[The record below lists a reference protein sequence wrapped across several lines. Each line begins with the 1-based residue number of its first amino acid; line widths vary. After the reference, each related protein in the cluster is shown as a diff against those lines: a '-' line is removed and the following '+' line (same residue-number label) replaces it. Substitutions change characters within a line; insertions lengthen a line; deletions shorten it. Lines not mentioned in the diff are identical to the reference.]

1 MLTYPYQNFYEVMEA
16 NAKNNPKKTAIFMED
31 HKVSYL
37 LLKQK
42 IDTFARFLEFSGIKH
57 GERVAMIVS
66 NSVEFVVSLF
76 AITKIGAIAVPLNT
90 FLKKEEFTYILNDC
104 NAKMLICSAAL
115 SGETKDLLR
124 TTSIEKII
132 WCDEYAH
139 LDERN
144 YSFNEIET
152 HMDKNVYGTK
162 RPKLDDLAA
171 IVYTS
176 GTTGKPKGAM
186 LSYRNFF
193 SNAIAGAESFQITCK
208 DRFIVFLPMF
218 HSFTLSIMVLLPMF
232 TCSSIVIVRSVFP
245 FANVLKQTL
254 LKQVTIFLGVP
265 TLYNALLKAKIPWY
279 FMWFNKVRIF
289 ISGSAPLSEQ
299 SLNDFNAKFKKAT
312 LLEGYGLSECSP
324 AVCVNRLE
332 RQKPLS
338 VGLPLPSY
346 EVKIVNE
353 ERMEVKTGEV
363 GEIMVKGDC
372 VMQGYLGYADATD
385 ETILNG
391 WLLTGDLGKKDSD
404 GFIYIVD
411 RKKDLII
418 SKGINI
424 YPREIEEVIYKYE
437 GVDAVAVIGL
447 RDEQTKDEDVLA
459 FIQPK
464 EDEKLNEIELRSYL
478 KQHLANFKLP
488 KHIYFVEELPKN
500 ATGKVLKRVLKEKVQ
515 SGGILRKK

>member
-1 MLTYPYQNFYEVMEA
+1 MLSYPYQNFYEVMEA
-16 NAKNNPKKTAIFMED
+16 NAKNASKKTAIFVD
-31 HKVSYL
+31 DRKVTYVK
-37 LLKQK
+37 LKQN
-42 IDTFARFLEFSGIKH
+42 IDTFARFLEFSGIRS
-57 GERVAMIVS
+57 GDRVAMIVG
-66 NSVEFVVSLF
+66 NSEEFIVSLF

-90 FLKKEEFTYILNDC
+90 FLKKEEFEYILNDC
-104 NAKMLICSAAL
+104 GARMLISSASFAN
-115 SGETKDLLR
+115 ETKSLLD
-124 TTSIEKII
+124 TTKIEKIV
-132 WCDEYAH
+132 WTDKYAH

-144 YSFNEIET
+144 YSFTEIDASLET
-152 HMDKNVYGTK
+152 HERLAK
-162 RPKLDDLAA
+162 RPLLDDLAC

-193 SNAIAGAESFQITCK
+193 SNAIAGSISFQITEK

-299 SLNDFNAKFKKAT
+299 SLNEFNAKFTKAT

-324 AVCVNRLE
+324 AVSVNRLD
-332 RQKPLS
+332 RQKALS

-353 ERMEVKTGEV
+353 EMMEVKTGEV

-372 VMQGYLGYADATD
+372 VMQGYLNHADATD
-385 ETILNG
+385 ETIMNG
-391 WLLTGDLGKKDSD
+391 WLLTGDLGKKDED

-447 RDEQTKDEDVLA
+447 RDETKDEDVLA

-464 EDEKLNEIELRSYL
+464 EGVELQEMELRHYL
-478 KQHLANFKLP
+478 KKHLANFKLP

-515 SGGILRKK
+515 AGGFLRKK

>member
-1 MLTYPYQNFYEVMEA
+1 MLSYPYQNFYEVMEA
-16 NAKNNPKKTAIFMED
+16 NAKNAPKKTAIFID
-31 HKVSYL
+31 DRKVTYAK
-37 LLKQK
+37 LKQN
-42 IDTFARFLEFSGIKH
+42 IDTFARFLEFSGIRS
-57 GERVAMIVS
+57 GDRVAMIVG
-66 NSVEFVVSLF
+66 NSEEFVVSLF

-90 FLKKEEFTYILNDC
+90 FLKKEEFEYILNDC
-104 NAKMLICSAAL
+104 GARMLISSASFAN
-115 SGETKDLLR
+115 ETKNLLDS
-124 TTSIEKII
+124 TKIEKIV
-132 WCDEYAH
+132 WTDKYDN

-144 YSFNEIET
+144 YSFTEIDASLET
-152 HMDKNVYGTK
+152 HERLEK
-162 RPKLDDLAA
+162 RPLLDDLAC

-193 SNAIAGAESFQITCK
+193 SNAIAGSISFQITEK

-299 SLNDFNAKFKKAT
+299 SLNEFNAKFKKAT

-324 AVCVNRLE
+324 AVSVNRLD
-332 RQKPLS
+332 RQKALS

-353 ERMEVKTGEV
+353 EMMEVKTGEV

-372 VMQGYLGYADATD
+372 VMQGYLNHADATD
-385 ETILNG
+385 ETIMNG
-391 WLLTGDLGKKDSD
+391 WLLTGDLGKKDED

-447 RDEQTKDEDVLA
+447 RDETKDEDVLA

-464 EDEKLNEIELRSYL
+464 EGVELQEMELRQYL
-478 KQHLANFKLP
+478 KKHLANFKLP

-515 SGGILRKK
+515 AGGFLRKK

>member
-1 MLTYPYQNFYEVMEA
+1 MLSYPYQNFYEVIEA
-16 NAKNNPKKTAIFMED
+16 NAKNDPKKTAIFIDER
-31 HKVSYL
+31 KVTYL
-37 LLKQK
+37 KLKQN
-42 IDTFARFLEFSGIKH
+42 IDTFARFLEFSGIRS
-57 GERVAMIVS
+57 GDRVAMIIG
-66 NSVEFVVSLF
+66 NSEEFVVSLF

-90 FLKKEEFTYILNDC
+90 FLKKEEFEYILNDC
-104 NAKMLICSAAL
+104 GARMLISSASFAN
-115 SGETKDLLR
+115 ETKDLLD
-124 TTSIEKII
+124 TTKIEKIV
-132 WCDEYAH
+132 WTDKYAH

-144 YSFNEIET
+144 YSFTEIDANLES
-152 HMDKNVYGTK
+152 HERVAKQ
-162 RPKLDDLAA
+162 PHLDDLAC

-193 SNAIAGAESFQITCK
+193 SNAIAGAESFQVTCK

-299 SLNDFNAKFKKAT
+299 SLNEFNAKFTKAT

-324 AVCVNRLE
+324 AVSVNRLD
-332 RQKPLS
+332 RQKALS

-353 ERMEVKTGEV
+353 EMMEVKVGEV

-372 VMQGYLGYADATD
+372 VMQGYLNHADATD
-385 ETILNG
+385 ETIMNG
-391 WLLTGDLGKKDSD
+391 WLLTGDLGKKDED

-447 RDEQTKDEDVLA
+447 RDETKDEDVLA

-464 EDEKLNEIELRSYL
+464 EGVDLQEMELRHYL
-478 KQHLANFKLP
+478 KKHLANFKLP

-515 SGGILRKK
+515 TGGLLRKK

>member
-1 MLTYPYQNFYEVMEA
+1 MLSYPYQNFYEVMEA
-16 NAKNNPKKTAIFMED
+16 NAKNDPKKTAIFMGNQ
-31 HKVSYL
+31 KVSYL

-42 IDTFARFLEFSGIKH
+42 IDTFACFLEFSGIKH
-57 GERVAMIVS
+57 GEKIAMIVN
-66 NSVEFVVSLF
+66 NSVEFIVSLF
-76 AITKIGAIAVPLNT
+76 AITKLGAVAVPLNT
-90 FLKKEEFTYILNDC
+90 FLKKEEFEYILNDC
-104 NAKMLICSAAL
+104 SARMLICSASL
-115 SGETKDLLR
+115 SNETKNLCD

-132 WCDEYAH
+132 WCDDYPH

-144 YSFNEIET
+144 YSFSEIET
-152 HMDKNVYGTK
+152 HTDKNVYGIK
-162 RPKLDDLAA
+162 RPKLDDLAC

-186 LSYRNFF
+186 LSYRNIF

-218 HSFTLSIMVLLPMF
+218 HSFTLSIMVLLPIF

-324 AVCVNRLE
+324 AVCVNRLNH
-332 RQKPLS
+332 QKPLS

-418 SKGINI
+418 SKGINV
-424 YPREIEEVIYKYE
+424 YPREIEEIIYKYE
-437 GVDAVAVIGL
+437 GVDSVAVIGV
-447 RDEQTKDEDVLA
+447 RDEHTKDEDVLA

-464 EDEKLNEIELRSYL
+464 EGEKLHEIELRSYL

>member
-1 MLTYPYQNFYEVMEA
+1 MLSYPYQNFYEVMEA
-16 NAKNNPKKTAIFMED
+16 NAKNAPKKTAIFVD
-31 HKVSYL
+31 DRKVTYVK
-37 LLKQK
+37 LKQN
-42 IDTFARFLEFSGIKH
+42 IDTFARFLEFSGIRS
-57 GERVAMIVS
+57 GDRVAMIVG
-66 NSVEFVVSLF
+66 NSEEFVVSLF

-90 FLKKEEFTYILNDC
+90 FLKKEEFEYILNDC
-104 NAKMLICSAAL
+104 DARMLISSASFAN
-115 SGETKDLLR
+115 ETKNLLDS
-124 TTSIEKII
+124 TKIEKIV
-132 WCDEYAH
+132 WTDKYDN

-144 YSFNEIET
+144 YSFTEIDASLET
-152 HMDKNVYGTK
+152 HERLEK
-162 RPKLDDLAA
+162 RPLLDDLAC

-193 SNAIAGAESFQITCK
+193 SNAIAGSISFQITEK

-299 SLNDFNAKFKKAT
+299 SLNEFNAKFKKAT

-324 AVCVNRLE
+324 AVSVNRLD
-332 RQKPLS
+332 RQKALS

-353 ERMEVKTGEV
+353 EMMEVKTGEV

-372 VMQGYLGYADATD
+372 VMQGYLNHADATD
-385 ETILNG
+385 ETIMNG
-391 WLLTGDLGKKDSD
+391 WLLTGDLGKKDED

-447 RDEQTKDEDVLA
+447 RDETKDEDVLA

-464 EDEKLNEIELRSYL
+464 EGVELQEMELRQYL
-478 KQHLANFKLP
+478 KKHLANFKLP

-515 SGGILRKK
+515 AGGFLRKK

>member
-1 MLTYPYQNFYEVMEA
+1 MEA
-16 NAKNNPKKTAIFMED
+16 NTKNAPKKTAIFID
-31 HKVSYL
+31 DRKVTYVK
-37 LLKQK
+37 LKQN
-42 IDTFARFLEFSGIKH
+42 IDTFARFLEFSGIRS
-57 GERVAMIVS
+57 GDRVAMIVG
-66 NSVEFVVSLF
+66 NSEEFVVSLF

-90 FLKKEEFTYILNDC
+90 FLKKEEFEYILNDC
-104 NAKMLICSAAL
+104 GARMLISSASFAN
-115 SGETKDLLR
+115 ETKNLLD
-124 TTSIEKII
+124 TTKIEKIV
-132 WCDEYAH
+132 WTDKYQH

-144 YSFNEIET
+144 YSFTEIDANLEI
-152 HMDKNVYGTK
+152 HERLAK
-162 RPKLDDLAA
+162 RPLLDDLAC

-193 SNAIAGAESFQITCK
+193 SNAIAGSISFQITEK

-299 SLNDFNAKFKKAT
+299 SLHDFNAKFTKAT

-324 AVCVNRLE
+324 AVSVNRLD
-332 RQKPLS
+332 RQKALS

-353 ERMEVKTGEV
+353 EMMEVKVGEV

-372 VMQGYLGYADATD
+372 VMQGYLNQSDSTD
-385 ETILNG
+385 ETIING
-391 WLLTGDLGKKDSD
+391 WLLTGDLGKKDED

-424 YPREIEEVIYKYE
+424 YPREIEEVIYKYD
-437 GVDAVAVIGL
+437 GVDSVAVIGL
-447 RDEQTKDEDVLA
+447 RDETKDEDVLA

-464 EDEKLNEIELRSYL
+464 EGIELQEIELRHYL
-478 KQHLANFKLP
+478 KKHLANFKLP

-515 SGGILRKK
+515 AGGFLRKR